1 MSSSPESQE
10 APIPVAEAEDNF
22 RVLTV
27 GKPELKWKDNSTSS
41 SKYTIWTFLP
51 KALGEQ
57 FRRKGNVVFL
67 AMGLL
72 MFIGANTN
80 LFDTAAT
87 PWTLLIPLFVVLT
100 ISLLQEAY
108 ADYLRHRS
116 DNEVNNHPCLIL
128 QHEDSD
134 ERSNMPND
142 NNVDENATVINFT
155 EVPRKNIYA
164 GHLVLVKNR
173 EMIPADIVLLASSN
187 ENGSAYIETSSID
200 GETNLKL
207 RLSPSSYM
215 YGNAATT
222 LTMED
227 VVSQLNMLT
236 TLGYPNGIAAI
247 KSQSISEYSS
257 ERRNAETQTE
267 GSQRGSLFRSFRR
280 HSSNMRSIDDVQSI
294 RFVTKLVSE
303 TPNASVNTFTGKLIK
318 PNGEEVS
325 TTVPLDADNL
335 LLRGAVL
342 RNTEW
347 VIGVACFTGED
358 TKLPEMFDG
367 DKNYNTKRVSS
378 FDAEMFLRTMSIC
391 HTAMVE
397 QDLDK
402 KKSDIQVGESSDGGG
417 KSISLGR

>member
-1 MSSSPESQE
+1 M
-10 APIPVAEAEDNF
+10 
-22 RVLTV
+22 
-27 GKPELKWKDNSTSS
+27 
-41 SKYTIWTFLP
+41 
-51 KALGEQ
+51 
-57 FRRKGNVVFL
+57 
-67 AMGLL
+67 
-72 MFIGANTN
+72 
-80 LFDTAAT
+80 
-87 PWTLLIPLFVVLT
+87 
-100 ISLLQEAY
+100 
-108 ADYLRHRS
+108 
-116 DNEVNNHPCLIL
+116 
-128 QHEDSD
+128 
-134 ERSNMPND
+134 
-142 NNVDENATVINFT
+142 
-155 EVPRKNIYA
+155 
-164 GHLVLVKNR
+164 LVKNR

-215 YGNAATT
+215 YGNAETT

-247 KSQSISEYSS
+247 ESQSISEYSS

-358 TKLPEMFDG
+358 TKVVKNSFATPSKFSQLDEQMNAMIDGVLWFLLFSVLVLAAFAEISHRYFFKTLWYAGYSSNTSPDHNWPYLKDLPAPQWSDSYPNFIQFAL
-367 DKNYNTKRVSS
+367 TFTTLLPVSQEFFGIDYDLLVMLIYDFS
-378 FDAEMFLRTMSIC
+378 NSLQFFHLLEPC
-391 HTAMVE
+391 TASTLCDCRNGYQIYDVF
-397 QDLDK
+397 
-402 KKSDIQVGESSDGGG
+402 G
-417 KSISLGR
+417 IS